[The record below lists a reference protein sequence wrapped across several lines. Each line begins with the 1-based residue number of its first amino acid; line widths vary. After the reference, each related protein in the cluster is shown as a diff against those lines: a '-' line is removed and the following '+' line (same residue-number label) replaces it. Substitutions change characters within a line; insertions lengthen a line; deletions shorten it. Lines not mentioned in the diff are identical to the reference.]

1 MYCDLVRAPLFVL
14 RYMPA
19 LGCTM
24 FLLTGCGS
32 SARTAPRQEPPTQ
45 ESPTAPP
52 GSPIISFAECAAA
65 GFPVMESYPRQCNTD
80 HGEHFVEDI
89 GNELEKVDLIRIN
102 APRPTQT
109 IRSPLIVGGEA
120 RGTWFFEGDFPLEL
134 LDAEGNTIAS
144 GFAFAEGVFMTEE
157 FVPFEG
163 VLEFD
168 ALRAGVATLLLRKAN
183 PSGLPEN
190 DDTLE
195 VPVLFE

>member
-1 MYCDLVRAPLFVL
+1 
-14 RYMPA
+14 MPA
-19 LGCTM
+19 LGCTI

-32 SARTAPRQEPPTQ
+32 SARTVPPQEPPTQ
-45 ESPTAPP
+45 EQPTAPP

-89 GNELEKVDLIRIN
+89 GNELEKLDLIRIN
-102 APRPTQT
+102 APRPNQT

-144 GFAFAEGVFMTEE
+144 GFAFAEGAFMTEE
-157 FVPFEG
+157 FVSFEG

-168 ALRAGVATLLLRKAN
+168 APPGGVGTLLLKKAN

-190 DDTLE
+190 YDTLE